1 MTTPKTISVY
11 IALQPEQY
19 HQGLE
24 QLRSII
30 KSELPRA
37 EELISYQIPSFKLH
51 YMLVGFGVKKDA
63 ISLYTMN
70 PDLVKS
76 MKDELKALGIK
87 NSGST
92 LHFKPG
98 SPLPE
103 EIIRKIVHIRKEE
116 NEMKFRAKNG

>member
-1 MTTPKTISVY
+1 MTTPKTISDY
-11 IALQPEQY
+11 ITLQPEQY
-19 HQGLE
+19 HEGLE

-30 KSELPRA
+30 KSEVPEA

-76 MKDELKALGIK
+76 MREELKTLVIK

-92 LHFKPG
+92 LHFPPG

-103 EIIRKIVHIRKEE
+103 EIIKKIVRTRTEE
-116 NEMKFRAKNG
+116 NEMKFKTKRG